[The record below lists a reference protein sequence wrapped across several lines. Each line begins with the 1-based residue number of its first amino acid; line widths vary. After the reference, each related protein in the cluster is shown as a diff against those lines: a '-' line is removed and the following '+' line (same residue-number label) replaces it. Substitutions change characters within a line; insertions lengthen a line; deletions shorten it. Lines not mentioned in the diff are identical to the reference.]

1 MQISGTFCCYGDF
14 ERRRSGGGGGKEGGG
29 VLIETYRT
37 FRVHKTAFNKNGLF
51 LLYVMLII
59 AHELWKQV

>member
-1 MQISGTFCCYGDF
+1 MEHFAVMAIL
-14 ERRRSGGGGGKEGGG
+14 EEGGVVVVVVVVGRGGGG

-59 AHELWKQV
+59 AHEQ

>member
-1 MQISGTFCCYGDF
+1 MEHFAVMAILKEGGVVVVVVG
-14 ERRRSGGGGGKEGGG
+14 RRGGG

-59 AHELWKQV
+59 AHEL